1 MGVHRRESKG
11 HHGQVK
17 GQEQNSKD
25 GRETNKK
32 PKGTGK
38 RKWARNKGPEVVKV
52 FKKDLLMEFVKLP
65 ALSLPVEFLA
75 GRHP

>member
-1 MGVHRRESKG
+1 M
-11 HHGQVK
+11 K

-25 GRETNKK
+25 GREINKK

-38 RKWARNKGPEVVKV
+38 RRCAMNKAPEVVKV
-52 FKKDLLMEFVKLP
+52 FKKDLLKEHVKLP
-65 ALSLPVEFLA
+65 ALSLPVKFLA